1 MRTYTKI
8 LLLCLPLLAV
18 ATSANAQ
25 GLPQI
30 ADVKALTDKVM
41 TSVAKGDLEGGL
53 KMFKSQTIIPSA
65 EFDAMMGQ
73 AVTQMPLMTAR
84 FGNTLGQE
92 FIKEVRV
99 GESLAELIYIHRFDK
114 HAMRWQFYLYRGKN
128 GWVINTFRFDDRWP
142 ELLDRQ

>member
-1 MRTYTKI
+1 
-8 LLLCLPLLAV
+8 
-18 ATSANAQ
+18 
-25 GLPQI
+25 
-30 ADVKALTDKVM
+30 
-41 TSVAKGDLEGGL
+41 
-53 KMFKSQTIIPSA
+53 MFKSQTIIPSA
-65 EFDAMMGQ
+65 EFEAMIGQ
-73 AVTQMPLMTAR
+73 AVNQMPLMTAR